1 MQMPTNHDELL
12 GPDVAL
18 NIQSLIDDKLLI
30 NANSGGGKSH
40 TLRRV
45 IELAW
50 GDAQLLVF
58 DVEGEFHTLRERM
71 AFSLAGPG
79 GEAPATVATAE
90 KLAER
95 LFALGRSAVLDISE
109 LAPGQQELFFT
120 KFLGRWMKFPK
131 DQWHD
136 TIVVLDEANKYA
148 PEQKAS
154 GTLGD
159 CKAAIVDYARRGRK
173 RGYSLVMATQRIAD
187 LDKSAAAECN
197 NVLLG
202 RCAMDVDI
210 ERSAKAIG
218 MKRKD
223 AMENFPALKRGEF
236 YAYGAAI
243 VVRGSDGQR
252 VSKIAVGPVDTTHPK
267 RGQRLPI
274 TAAPTAVK
282 AALADLHDIADEA
295 VAEER
300 EIDRLRK
307 RVTELEAKTPVNG
320 HTVDRQQHVDK
331 KLYEQALTEL
341 NEERAVVSAADTLL
355 KDVSARLEGI
365 LSRMSKDRGLPM
377 KGNETTMDHVFAV
390 VRALPVNV
398 ATDREA
404 AEALGAWVQPE
415 LAKEHTKRPTGGKMR
430 ILTVLAQRGS
440 LPVRRLAILSGYTTA
455 QKGFSNYVSALRT
468 SGDIFGKDE
477 VTITTQGLRTL
488 GPWEPLPTGLALLE
502 HYRAELQPA
511 HFKLLRA
518 VWMAHP
524 IMMTARSLAQVTG
537 YDPAQKGFANYI
549 SALRTQGLIVGK
561 DQFTTVEDLHK

>member
-95 LFALGRSAVLDISE
+95 LFTLGRSAVLDISE

-300 EIDRLRK
+300 EIDRLRT
-307 RVTELEAKTPVNG
+307 RVAELEAKAPTNGVHTPVLEVERWRRAYENT
-320 HTVDRQQHVDK
+320 TVERDHARAERDAATKELRLTQQWVIEIK
-331 KLYEQALTEL
+331 G
-341 NEERAVVSAADTLL
+341 
-355 KDVSARLEGI
+355 RLEGI
-365 LSRMSKDRGLPM
+365 VNQIVAPAPTTS
-377 KGNETTMDHVFAV
+377 NETTMDRVFDV
-390 VRALPVNV
+390 VRALPDNV

-404 AEALGAWVQPE
+404 AEA